1 MNDAAWQTEIGGA
14 RVDVDPRRG
23 DWVLTA
29 PGAADVASAEGA
41 AFPSAPFA
49 VRGEHGWR
57 ALVSPDE
64 TEAEG
69 ERLTLRWNDGT
80 VVAFDLTDPRA
91 LRLRATTAAADAVAI
106 SLTATADER
115 FYGLGERFDRLNQR
129 GAALELW
136 VENRASGS
144 GTYKPVPFLLSS
156 RGYGVALLG
165 SRRMHVRA
173 AHATTPWLTSFVVE
187 SSELEAVVIPGAAP
201 ADALR
206 VYTELVGR
214 PRRPPAWAFGP
225 WKSRDWRVQ
234 SQATVEE
241 DLALQQE
248 HGLPCTV
255 ALIDASWEAEEHTF
269 EFDSKRYP
277 DPEGML
283 ARAADAG
290 AKVVLWISPSMT
302 YGSDAHREAA
312 ERGFLIST
320 PGGEVYVHDL
330 GNNPGWRGSG
340 IDFTNPEAREWF
352 KSRLRALLERGVGG
366 FKTDFG
372 EQIPEDAV
380 FADGRTGREVHN
392 LLPVLYNEAAD
403 EVAREFDAVLLAR
416 SAWTGSQAFSA
427 IWAGDQSSD
436 FNPWTGLPSVIVA
449 GQAAGLSGFP
459 YWGSDV
465 GGYFG
470 EPEPECF
477 VRWAQ
482 FAALTPIMEV
492 HGLGNREPWAFGD
505 EALAIYRQYAELHT
519 RLVPYSLAA
528 AEEAAATGLPLM
540 RAMALA
546 FPDDPYLGERWV
558 EYQYLYGPDLLVAP
572 VYSWGRTRH
581 VRFPAGRW
589 TDFDDGTLVEGPAVA
604 EIAAPLDKLPLY
616 VRAGALLPLLESAA
630 TPLEEALALEAFPA
644 PGAACERRLPDGTV
658 LTLDADADGG
668 VLDVSGPPRRYTLRL
683 HGAALVEGEPAWT
696 GDARIRFAFA
706 DDTRRT
712 GSSRSPE

>member
-1 MNDAAWQTEIGGA
+1 MTASAWQTEVGAA
-14 RVDVDPRRG
+14 RVEVDLR
-23 DWVLTA
+23 W
-29 PGAADVASAEGA
+29 GAWQVSATDTSSIQSVNGG

-49 VRGEHGWR
+49 VRGEAGWR
-57 ALVSPDE
+57 ALVDPDE
-64 TEAEG
+64 VDG
-69 ERLTLRWNDGT
+69 DDRRLALSWNDGSMLI
-80 VVAFDLTDPRA
+80 FELSDPRC
-91 LRLRATTAAADAVAI
+91 LRVRLTGATADAAAMAVA
-106 SLTATADER
+106 AAHDER
-115 FYGLGERFDRLNQR
+115 FYGLGERFDRLDQR
-129 GAALELW
+129 GAAIELW
-136 VENRASGS
+136 VENRASGN

-165 SRRMHVRA
+165 SHRMHVSA
-173 AHATTPWLTSFVVE
+173 AHAATPWVTSFVVE
-187 SSELEAVVIPGAAP
+187 APELEAMVIPGATP

-206 VYTELVGR
+206 TYTELVGR
-214 PRRPPAWAFGP
+214 PRPLPAWAFGP

-234 SQATVEE
+234 SQATVED
-241 DLALQQE
+241 DLVRQRQHE
-248 HGLPCTV
+248 LPCTV

-269 EFDSKRYP
+269 EFDPKRYP
-277 DPEGML
+277 DAEAMI
-283 ARAADAG
+283 AKAANSG

-302 YGSDAHREAA
+302 YGTAAHREAA
-312 ERGFLIST
+312 DRGFLIHT

-330 GNNPGWRGSG
+330 GTNPGWRGSG

-352 KSRLRALLERGVGG
+352 KSRLRSLLERGIGG

-392 LLPVLYNEAAD
+392 LLPVLYNEAVD

-492 HGLGNREPWAFGD
+492 HGLGNREPWRFGE
-505 EALAIYRQYAELHT
+505 EALAIYRRYAALHM
-519 RLVPYSLAA
+519 RLQPYALAA
-528 AEEAAATGLPLM
+528 SVEAAATGLPLM
-540 RAMALA
+540 RAMALS
-546 FPDDPYLGERWV
+546 FPDDPYVGERWV

-581 VRFPAGRW
+581 VRFPAGMW
-589 TDFDDGTLVEGPAVA
+589 TDFHDGTVVEGPAVA
-604 EIAAPLDKLPLY
+604 EVDAPLDKLPLY
-616 VRAGALLPLLESAA
+616 VRGGALLPLLESPR
-630 TPLEEALALEAFPA
+630 TPLEEALALEAHPL
-644 PGAACERRLPDGTV
+644 PGASCERRLPDGTV
-658 LTLDADADGG
+658 LQLSADADRGELAVTG
-668 VLDVSGPPRRYTLRL
+668 HGRRYSLRL
-683 HGAALVEGEPAWT
+683 HGATVTDGALEWA
-696 GDARIRFAFA
+696 GDARIRFVFA
-706 DDTRRT
+706 DN
-712 GSSRSPE
+712 